1 MKDIVWNSQKNKTNK
16 TKHGISFD
24 EASEVF
30 FDLLSLTVADEEH
43 SWGER
48 RFITIGQT
56 GSGKLFVVFH
66 TETETEIRIYSA
78 RKPTK
83 IERLNYEEEY

>member
-1 MKDIVWNSQKNKTNK
+1 MKDIGWHPRKNKINQ
-16 TKHGISFD
+16 TKHGISFE

-30 FDLLSLTVADEEH
+30 FDILALTVADEEH
-43 SWGER
+43 SWYER

-56 GSGKLFVVFH
+56 NQEKLIVVFH
-66 TETETEIRIYSA
+66 TETENEIRIISA

-83 IERLNYEEEY
+83 SERLNYEEH